1 MVASRAE
8 VDIEDRPLTI
18 EDLEAMPDD
27 GQRYEL
33 LQGELIVSP
42 SPGGIHQ
49 EILGELFGL
58 LREVVRREK
67 SGKAILAPFDVQIS
81 PNDVVQPDLIYIRQS
96 QFGQYSNRRFAGVP
110 AFIIEIVSPSSGHYD
125 RVRKASLYVN
135 SGVEEYWV
143 VEPGN
148 RRVLVHDPTSGQPS
162 PRIINTG
169 TLTARVIPS
178 FAVDLAELFAISAP
192 E

>member
-1 MVASRAE
+1 MVAST
-8 VDIEDRPLTI
+8 VTTDRPLTI
-18 EDLEAMPDD
+18 DDLEAMPDD

-67 SGKAILAPFDVQIS
+67 LGRAIFAPFDVQFS

-96 QFGQYSNRRFAGVP
+96 QLGQYTNRRFAGAP
-110 AFIIEIVSPSSGHYD
+110 AFIVEIVSPSSGGYD
-125 RVRKASLYVN
+125 RVRKAALYLN

-143 VEPGN
+143 VDPGN
-148 RRVLVHDPTSGQPS
+148 RRILVHDPASGEPS
-162 PRIINTG
+162 PRIVTTG
-169 TLTARVIPS
+169 SLTSRVIPS
-178 FAVDLAELFAISAP
+178 FTVDLAELFAMTAP

>member
-1 MVASRAE
+1 MVASS
-8 VDIEDRPLTI
+8 VPTDRPLTI

-42 SPGGIHQ
+42 APGGIHQ

-67 SGKAILAPFDVQIS
+67 SGKAIFAPFAVQLS
-81 PNDVVQPDLIYIRQS
+81 PHDVVEPDLFFFKNSQS
-96 QFGQYSNRRFAGVP
+96 GQYTDRRFLGAP
-110 AFIIEIVSPSSGHYD
+110 AFVLEVVSPSSGTYD
-125 RVRKASLYVN
+125 RMRKAALYVN

-143 VEPGN
+143 VEPAK
-148 RRVLVHDPTSGQPS
+148 RRILVHDPTSHVPS
-162 PRIINTG
+162 PRIVTTG
-169 TLTARVIPS
+169 TLTSRVVPS
-178 FAVDLAELFAISAP
+178 FVVDLAQLFAIA